1 MSKKRHQLETA
12 EITLG
17 EIDKAYKIYQ
27 NSRDLFQEEL
37 LLLQKKLTLGQ
48 VISMYSILR
57 EELSVLEY
65 DFTIGC
71 LREDDA

>member
-1 MSKKRHQLETA
+1 MSKTRHELETA
-12 EITLG
+12 KITLG
-17 EIDKAYKIYQ
+17 EIDKAYEIYQ

-57 EELSVLEY
+57 EELSVIEY
-65 DFTIGC
+65 DFT
-71 LREDDA
+71 LRQDDA

>member
-1 MSKKRHQLETA
+1 MSKRRHQQEATA
-12 EITLG
+12 ITLG
-17 EIDKAYKIYQ
+17 EIDKAYTVYQ
-27 NSRDLFQEEL
+27 NSKDLFEQEL
-37 LLLQKKLTLGQ
+37 LTLNKKLTLGQ
-48 VISMYSILR
+48 VISLYSILR